1 MTNYFYANAAK
12 YGMDKDNFNL
22 IGESCGGNLVT
33 TVAMKIRDHGG
44 AEIKSQIIISPM
56 LGLNF
61 ATNSYKECETG
72 YILTNGTMEWFWN
85 KYLVSVLDQNNPYAV
100 PLIAKN
106 LANLPKALLVTTEYD
121 VLRDDGKQYSELLK
135 AAGNDVTYKCYAGLI
150 HGFLDLYYKS
160 PEATAACDEIMHIV
174 RSWIN

>member
-1 MTNYFYANAAK
+1 
-12 YGMDKDNFNL
+12 
-22 IGESCGGNLVT
+22 
-33 TVAMKIRDHGG
+33 
-44 AEIKSQIIISPM
+44 M

-61 ATNSYKECETG
+61 ATISYKECETG
-72 YILTNGTMEWFWN
+72 YILTKNTMEWFWS
-85 KYLVSVLDQNNPYAV
+85 KYLVSATDQNNPYAV

-160 PEATAACDEIMHIV
+160 PEAMTACDEIMYIV
-174 RSWIN
+174 KSWIN